1 MMDNLEEITGKM
13 KITKRQL
20 RRLIKEEK
28 QKLLS
33 EQPHHE
39 MYDEDD
45 ELRQLGDY
53 IEDLSHYS
61 MEVDRIMKD
70 MGMRYGELA
79 GLGTNAR
86 TIKNSIREMADK
98 FDMALD
104 EIVRFR

>member
-1 MMDNLEEITGKM
+1 M

-20 RRLIKEEK
+20 RRIIKEEK

-33 EQPHHE
+33 EQPRHE

-53 IEDLSHYS
+53 IEDLNHYS

-79 GLGTNAR
+79 ALGTNAR
-86 TIKNSIREMADK
+86 MIKNSIREMADK

-104 EIVRFR
+104 DIVRFSR

>member
-1 MMDNLEEITGKM
+1 M

-33 EQPHHE
+33 EQADHE

-45 ELRQLGDY
+45 ELRQLGEY
-53 IEDLSHYS
+53 IEDLSYYS

-79 GLGTNAR
+79 HLGTKAR
-86 TIKNSIREMADK
+86 NIKKLIEELADS
-98 FDMALD
+98 FDSALD
-104 EIVRFR
+104 DIARYR